1 MALDTW
7 YSVSGVYDG
16 EFAKLYINGELIGET
31 QGTAIA
37 PVNATDY
44 PLEIANIGNNVT
56 TFFDG
61 SIDHLEIWDIA
72 FSDLE
77 IQSSMEDSLTG
88 EEPNLI
94 GLWNFNEG
102 ER

>member
-31 QGTAIA
+31 QGAAIA

-44 PLEIANIGNNVT
+44 PLEIANI
-56 TFFDG
+56 
-61 SIDHLEIWDIA
+61 EIMLQR
-72 FSDLE
+72 FL
-77 IQSSMEDSLTG
+77 MEVLIILRFG
-88 EEPNLI
+88 ILPFQIWKFNL
-94 GLWNFNEG
+94 LWKIH
-102 ER
+102 